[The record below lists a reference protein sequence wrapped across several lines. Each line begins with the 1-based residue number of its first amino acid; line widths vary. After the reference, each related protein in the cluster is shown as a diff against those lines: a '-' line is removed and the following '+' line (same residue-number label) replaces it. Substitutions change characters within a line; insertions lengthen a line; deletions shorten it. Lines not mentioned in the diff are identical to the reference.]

1 LCYLILYRGFVNL
14 YYLTGRIEKYGSG
27 IKRVLDMF
35 QIFGLKPPLF
45 ESVEDGFL
53 VTVWNVSETTQETTQ
68 EIVLALLEKNPQ
80 YTRSDLVKLIGKSD
94 SSIKIYLAAL
104 KKKGVIERI
113 GSTKSGYWKV
123 TR

>member
-1 LCYLILYRGFVNL
+1 L